1 MHISLRNC
9 QKYHLIRKTSFRKIL
24 YVIHFQDNA
33 KTLYMQYVYMSMY
46 YVLCMIMYYVH
57 VDIQCYK
64 NVERI
69 ILVVKVGEERRENK
83 E

>member
-1 MHISLRNC
+1 M
-9 QKYHLIRKTSFRKIL
+9 
-24 YVIHFQDNA
+24 
-33 KTLYMQYVYMSMY
+33 
-46 YVLCMIMYYVH
+46 LCMIMYYVH

-69 ILVVKVGEERRENK
+69 ILVVKVGEKRRENK